1 MTPEEFGPALAAA
14 KRGDEAAFTQLFRY
28 AQPAVLRY
36 LRVIS
41 PARHEDI
48 AGDTWVQVVRGLDS
62 FDATEAA
69 AFRAWVLAI
78 ARHRWL
84 DDQRAQG
91 RRLELVVETLPE
103 QLASTDAASA
113 VEEIM
118 STEAALTLIARLPKD
133 QGEVIALRYIADLD
147 VAATAEV
154 LGKEPGAVR
163 VLAHR
168 GLKRLQQLVHKSDHT
183 EQV

>member
-1 MTPEEFGPALAAA
+1 MDPDEFGTALAAA
-14 KRGDEAAFTQLFRY
+14 KAGDEPAFTQLFRF
-28 AQPAVLRY
+28 AQPGVLRY

-41 PARHEDI
+41 PDRYEDI
-48 AGDTWVQVVRGLDS
+48 AGDTWVQVVRGLEN
-62 FDATEAA
+62 FEATEAA
-69 AFRAWVLAI
+69 AFKGWVLSI

-84 DDQRAQG
+84 DDQRARG
-91 RRLELVVETLPE
+91 RRLELVVDQVPE
-103 QLASTDAASA
+103 RPGTTDAAGA
-113 VEEIM
+113 VDEIM

-133 QGEVIALRYIADLD
+133 QAEVVALRYISDLD

-168 GLKRLQQLVHKSDHT
+168 GLRRLQQLLGQRERSN
-183 EQV
+183 QV

>member
-1 MTPEEFGPALAAA
+1 MTPDEFVPVLAAA

-62 FDATEAA
+62 FEATEAL
-69 AFRAWVLAI
+69 AFRGWVLTI

-84 DDQRAQG
+84 DDQRANG
-91 RRLELVVETLPE
+91 RRLELVVDAVPE
-103 QLASTDAASA
+103 QPTTADAASA
-113 VEEIM
+113 VEDIM

-133 QGEVIALRYIADLD
+133 QAEVIALRYIADLD
-147 VAATAEV
+147 VSTTADV
-154 LGKEPGAVR
+154 LGKEPGSVR

-168 GLKRLQQLVHKSDHT
+168 GLKRLQQLVHKSDRA

>member
-1 MTPEEFGPALAAA
+1 MTPDEFGTALAAA
-14 KRGDEAAFTQLFRY
+14 KAGDESGFTLLFRY
-28 AQPAVLRY
+28 AQPACLRY

-41 PARHEDI
+41 PDRYEDI
-48 AGDTWVQVVRGLDS
+48 AGDTWVQVVRGLHA
-62 FDATEAA
+62 FEAVEA
-69 AFRAWVLAI
+69 PAFRGWVLSI

-84 DDQRAQG
+84 DDQRARG
-91 RRLELVVETLPE
+91 RRLELVVDEVPE
-103 QLASTDAASA
+103 RPSGTDAAGA
-113 VEEIM
+113 VEEMM

-133 QGEVIALRYIADLD
+133 QAEVIALRYIADLD
-147 VAATAEV
+147 VAGTAEV

-168 GLKRLQQLVHKSDHT
+168 GLKRLQQLVNKRERS